1 MSFRAVLAASAVF
14 AFAAP
19 ALAQTPPP
27 APAAPAAPAPSA
39 EEAAL
44 EAKGEAFGARMEQM
58 AGEMQAALTAAA
70 GDTAKATADIDAIA
84 ARYQPEADAFG
95 DEVGAF
101 ITAQSASAPAEQ
113 QAQMTQMVPVVTAQ
127 IKGVPAQVKS
137 QVLAA
142 AAAPAAPAAPA
153 TPQ

>member
-27 APAAPAAPAPSA
+27 APAAPAAPAQSA
-39 EEAAL
+39 EEAAF
-44 EAKGEAFGARMEQM
+44 EAKAEAFGARMQQM
-58 AGEMQAALTAAA
+58 GGEMQAAVTAAA
-70 GDTAKATADIDAIA
+70 GDTAKANTDLDAIA
-84 ARYQPEADAFG
+84 ARYQPDADTFA
-95 DEVGAF
+95 DEVAAF

-113 QAQMTQMVPVVTAQ
+113 QAQMAQMIPMITAEV
-127 IKGVPAQVKS
+127 KGAPAKVKAD
-137 QVLAA
+137 VLTA
-142 AAAPAAPAAPA
+142 AAAPDVVLA